1 MEKPKPS
8 VLTLKSTNERIDK
21 IESLI
26 KKDEEAEE
34 RLESL
39 KSSLFSLRI
48 FVIAI
53 TLIFLSLFVFILLTR
68 PEVKE
73 VNEEWLLFKTLS
85 FPNWLEI
92 EKNEDTI
99 TILVDGKPD
108 KTLHNGDEYLSL
120 PYKTKF
126 KAEINDDSFL
136 LYGNGILYGGY
147 RNKAT

>member
-26 KKDEEAEE
+26 KKDGEKEE

-48 FVIAI
+48 FVIAM

-73 VNEEWLLFKTLS
+73 VNEEWSLFKTLS

-99 TILVDGKPD
+99 TILIDGKPD

>member
-26 KKDEEAEE
+26 KKDGEKEE

-39 KSSLFSLRI
+39 KSSLSSLRI
-48 FVIAI
+48 FVIAM

-73 VNEEWLLFKTLS
+73 VNEEWSLFKTLS

-99 TILVDGKPD
+99 TILIDGK
-108 KTLHNGDEYLSL
+108 KERTLYNGDEYLSL
-120 PYKTKF
+120 PYKTKI
-126 KAEINDDSFL
+126 KAEITDDSFL
-136 LYGNGILYGGY
+136 IYGNGILYGGY

>member
-26 KKDEEAEE
+26 KKDGEKEE

-39 KSSLFSLRI
+39 KSSLSSLRI
-48 FVIAI
+48 FVIAM

-73 VNEEWLLFKTLS
+73 VNEEWSLFKTLS

-108 KTLHNGDEYLSL
+108 NVESINSTYLNPSNSTLPNPANLTYAGTSC
-120 PYKTKF
+120 PV
-126 KAEINDDSFL
+126 
-136 LYGNGILYGGY
+136 
-147 RNKAT
+147 

>member
-39 KSSLFSLRI
+39 KSSLSSLRI
-48 FVIAI
+48 FVIAM

-73 VNEEWLLFKTLS
+73 VNEEWSLFKTLS

>member
-21 IESLI
+21 IESLME
-26 KKDEEAEE
+26 KDGD
-34 RLESL
+34 RLASL
-39 KSSLFSLRI
+39 RSFLSSLRI
-48 FVIAI
+48 FVIAM
-53 TLIFLSLFVFILLTR
+53 TLIFLSLIVFTIVKR
-68 PEVKE
+68 PKVKE
-73 VNEEWLLFKTLS
+73 ENEEWLLFKTLS
-85 FPNWLEI
+85 FPSWLEI

>member
-26 KKDEEAEE
+26 KKDGEKEE

-39 KSSLFSLRI
+39 KSSLSSLRI
-48 FVIAI
+48 FVIAM

-73 VNEEWLLFKTLS
+73 VNEEWSLFKTLS

-108 KTLHNGDEYLSL
+108 RTLHNGDEYLSL

-136 LYGNGILYGGY
+136 LYGNGTLYGGFK
-147 RNKAT
+147 NKAT

>member
-1 MEKPKPS
+1 MEKPKPN

-26 KKDEEAEE
+26 KKDDEAEE

-48 FVIAI
+48 FVIAMTI
-53 TLIFLSLFVFILLTR
+53 IFLSLFVFILLTR
-68 PEVKE
+68 PDMKE
-73 VNEEWLLFKTLS
+73 ENEEWSLFKTLS

>member
-26 KKDEEAEE
+26 KKDGEKEE

-39 KSSLFSLRI
+39 KSSLSSLRI
-48 FVIAI
+48 FVIAM
-53 TLIFLSLFVFILLTR
+53 TLIFLLLFVFILLTR

-73 VNEEWLLFKTLS
+73 VNEEWSLFKTLS

>member
-26 KKDEEAEE
+26 KKDGEKEE

-39 KSSLFSLRI
+39 KSSLSSLRI
-48 FVIAI
+48 FVIAM

-73 VNEEWLLFKTLS
+73 VNEEWSLFKTLS

-99 TILVDGKPD
+99 SVIVEGK
-108 KTLHNGDEYLSL
+108 KERTLYNGDEYLSL
-120 PYKTKF
+120 PYKTKI
-126 KAEINDDSFL
+126 KAEITDDSFL
-136 LYGNGILYGGY
+136 IYGNGILYGGY

>member
-53 TLIFLSLFVFILLTR
+53 TVIFLSLFVFILLTR

-73 VNEEWLLFKTLS
+73 ENGEWSLFKTLS

-108 KTLHNGDEYLSL
+108 RTLHNGDEYLSL

>member
-26 KKDEEAEE
+26 KKDGEKEE

-48 FVIAI
+48 FVIAM

-73 VNEEWLLFKTLS
+73 ENEEWSLFKTLS

>member
-26 KKDEEAEE
+26 KKDGEKEE

-39 KSSLFSLRI
+39 KSSLSSLRI
-48 FVIAI
+48 FVIAM

-73 VNEEWLLFKTLS
+73 VNEEWSLFKTLS

-99 TILVDGKPD
+99 SVIVEGK
-108 KTLHNGDEYLSL
+108 KERTLYNGDEYLSL
-120 PYKTKF
+120 PYRTKI
-126 KAEINDDSFL
+126 KAEITDDSFL
-136 LYGNGILYGGY
+136 IYGNGILYGGY

>member
-73 VNEEWLLFKTLS
+73 ENGEWSLFKTLS

-99 TILVDGKPD
+99 TTLIDGKPN

>member
-1 MEKPKPS
+1 MEKQKPN

-21 IESLI
+21 IENLI
-26 KKDEEAEE
+26 KKEEEAEE

-68 PEVKE
+68 PDMKE
-73 VNEEWLLFKTLS
+73 ENGEWSLFKTLS

-108 KTLHNGDEYLSL
+108 RTLHNGDEYLSL

-136 LYGNGILYGGY
+136 LYGNGTLYGGFK
-147 RNKAT
+147 NKAT

>member
-26 KKDEEAEE
+26 KKDGETEE

-39 KSSLFSLRI
+39 KSSLSSLRI
-48 FVIAI
+48 FVIAM

-73 VNEEWLLFKTLS
+73 VNEEWSLFKTLS

>member
-26 KKDEEAEE
+26 KKDGEKEE

-39 KSSLFSLRI
+39 KSSLSSLRI
-48 FVIAI
+48 FVIAM

-73 VNEEWLLFKTLS
+73 ENEEWSLFKTLS

-99 TILVDGKPD
+99 TILIDGKPD